1 MSQPP
6 LSPIYP
12 ICLLLNK
19 VYARKNLKM
28 SGSQNFDQNKK
39 KKKSSVSQKNLSV
52 ERLIVFG

>member
-1 MSQPP
+1 
-6 LSPIYP
+6 
-12 ICLLLNK
+12 
-19 VYARKNLKM
+19 M